1 MGFMKTSV
9 LVVLAAIILNRI
21 PGWFQGEA
29 EVPPVVGQVAP
40 GWEHVADVYRLFI
53 FAIFM

>member
-40 GWEHVADVYRLFI
+40 GWEHVADVYR
-53 FAIFM
+53 